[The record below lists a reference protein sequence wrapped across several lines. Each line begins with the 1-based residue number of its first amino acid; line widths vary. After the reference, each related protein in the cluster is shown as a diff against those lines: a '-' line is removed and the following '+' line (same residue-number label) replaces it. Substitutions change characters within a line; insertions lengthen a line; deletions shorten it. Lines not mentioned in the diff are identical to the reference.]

1 MLYDIGTNL
10 IPKITSSC
18 KGEVEVAKA
27 MSSCKEAYG
36 RLRLAVKG
44 AFAEADGS
52 AHKIRLL
59 GLYPKGTELSRP
71 QA

>member
-1 MLYDIGTNL
+1 
-10 IPKITSSC
+10 
-18 KGEVEVAKA
+18 